1 MALLIGGLVRPTVE
15 GVRPSRL
22 SLLLILPIGFFTAM
36 TALRLEPHDYLSQR
50 QPGAFPVSRVGSQF
64 YRWGAGPGMASPT
77 TFIRLILLALDSF
90 VSLPDAWINQPAK
103 DDEDSSKGRNWKP
116 FFALLRGT
124 LLALPVILFF
134 ATLLSAADPVFE
146 QAIRDFLEFF
156 NLEDL
161 VEYIFRGVYIFF
173 LAYILAGVYL
183 FAFYK
188 SKPEKLVGENKDWR
202 PNFLGFTEGSVV
214 LGSVDILFAAFVAI
228 QFRYFFGG
236 QANINNAGYTFAE
249 YARRGFGELVAVAVF
264 SLFLF
269 LLLNAITKR
278 QAGSQRGWF
287 STLSILLVSL
297 VGVMLVSA
305 FQRLYLYEQA
315 FGFSRLR
322 TYSHTFMIWLGV
334 LLVAVVLLELL
345 RRPRF
350 FVLATLLASIG
361 FVATLNILNVD
372 GFIITQNINR
382 ARAGESLDIPYLAS
396 LSTDAVPALR
406 DEFVAALNGGGNQ
419 QDIADNIGG
428 AWACH
433 AALHQ
438 DYDYKRPWQGFH
450 FSHLFAQTSWMSYD
464 YVIEGQ
470 GLGARLDETR
480 SWNQWYVMVDG
491 EEVTCIDEYYFY
503 R

>member
-1 MALLIGGLVRPTVE
+1 MAYRKVWSFTRWPMVLASPFDYY
-15 GVRPSRL
+15 L
-22 SLLLILPIGFFTAM
+22 SLVLFLAHSG
-36 TALRLEPHDYLSQR
+36 
-50 QPGAFPVSRVGSQF
+50 
-64 YRWGAGPGMASPT
+64 RWPYGRTS
-77 TFIRLILLALDSF
+77 LDSAS
-90 VSLPDAWINQPAK
+90 VISLPDAWINQPAK
-103 DDEDSSKGRNWKP
+103 DDEDNSEGRNWKP

-188 SKPEKLVGENKDWR
+188 SKPEKLVGDNKDWR

-287 STLSILLVSL
+287 STLSIVLVAL

-334 LLVAVVLLELL
+334 LSGGGCTFGAAAPPALL
-345 RRPRF
+345 RP
-350 FVLATLLASIG
+350 G
-361 FVATLNILNVD
+361 
-372 GFIITQNINR
+372 
-382 ARAGESLDIPYLAS
+382 
-396 LSTDAVPALR
+396 
-406 DEFVAALNGGGNQ
+406 
-419 QDIADNIGG
+419 
-428 AWACH
+428 
-433 AALHQ
+433 
-438 DYDYKRPWQGFH
+438 
-450 FSHLFAQTSWMSYD
+450 
-464 YVIEGQ
+464 
-470 GLGARLDETR
+470 
-480 SWNQWYVMVDG
+480 
-491 EEVTCIDEYYFY
+491 
-503 R
+503 